1 MPETILTEQYLNG
14 LRAEASDPTLRQ
26 VTKAELAWEQC
37 DNLSAGW
44 HQMENDGTSACSFS
58 QNSSKQR
65 KADEMEAEEEEP
77 QGTST
82 SSAVDNLQQG
92 YARFTHR

>member
-14 LRAEASDPTLRQ
+14 LRAEVSDPTLRQ

-44 HQMENDGTSACSFS
+44 HQMENNGTSGCSFS
-58 QNSSKQR
+58 QNSSKKR